1 MRLPKIFLPVGA
13 AMQRPLFVKFSVFS
27 FHIAVYIIHYS
38 HNLSSSGVKK
48 EVSHEP
54 FFRRLSLLLCVLL
67 LLITALSGCGTS
79 PAAPSG
85 PSTPQTPTAEEE
97 ALRRAP
103 FQPVIT
109 CELAGEAETLTEEQ
123 QQAILSYTTMLCTA
137 LARPDDPLP
146 EEPYTTDTLRQEA
159 LTRGFLWSSYIWGEQ
174 RVQVYPMNPIYRSE
188 DAVEVW
194 ASLRVEANY
203 SSDLTKT
210 TGDTFGYGSLH
221 HLTLNRTAQGWQVVG
236 DDCEESDL
244 CGYLSGCGT
253 ASLPSEDILAAI
265 QNYLDLRA
273 AVMAGR
279 TPAAPDRC
287 TAPLRE
293 DAQALAETA
302 VDEYAVIY
310 DVQCRPAYFAPM
322 QQSGETVQV
331 TLREILRV
339 DHLWQGVIAAT
350 RTSVDHT
357 LTLRRQ
363 TDGSWQVCGD
373 SYEALGHTCAVTP

>member
-1 MRLPKIFLPVGA
+1 MNR
-13 AMQRPLFVKFSVFS
+13 
-27 FHIAVYIIHYS
+27 
-38 HNLSSSGVKK
+38 
-48 EVSHEP
+48 

-85 PSTPQTPTAEEE
+85 PSTPQTPTAEDE

-203 SSDLTKT
+203 SSDLTQT

-244 CGYLSGCGT
+244 CGYLSGSGT

-265 QNYLDLRA
+265 QNYLR
-273 AVMAGR
+273 
-279 TPAAPDRC
+279 
-287 TAPLRE
+287 
-293 DAQALAETA
+293 
-302 VDEYAVIY
+302 
-310 DVQCRPAYFAPM
+310 
-322 QQSGETVQV
+322 
-331 TLREILRV
+331 RV
-339 DHLWQGVIAAT
+339 
-350 RTSVDHT
+350 R
-357 LTLRRQ
+357 
-363 TDGSWQVCGD
+363 
-373 SYEALGHTCAVTP
+373 

>member
-1 MRLPKIFLPVGA
+1 MNR
-13 AMQRPLFVKFSVFS
+13 FS
-27 FHIAVYIIHYS
+27 
-38 HNLSSSGVKK
+38 
-48 EVSHEP
+48 
-54 FFRRLSLLLCVLL
+54 RRLSLLLCVLL

-85 PSTPQTPTAEEE
+85 PSTPQAPTAEDA

-109 CELAGEAETLTEEQ
+109 CELAGEVETLTEEQ

-203 SSDLTKT
+203 SSDLTQT

-236 DDCEESDL
+236 
-244 CGYLSGCGT
+244 LS
-253 ASLPSEDILAAI
+253 LIHI
-265 QNYLDLRA
+265 
-273 AVMAGR
+273 
-279 TPAAPDRC
+279 
-287 TAPLRE
+287 
-293 DAQALAETA
+293 
-302 VDEYAVIY
+302 
-310 DVQCRPAYFAPM
+310 
-322 QQSGETVQV
+322 
-331 TLREILRV
+331 
-339 DHLWQGVIAAT
+339 
-350 RTSVDHT
+350 
-357 LTLRRQ
+357 
-363 TDGSWQVCGD
+363 
-373 SYEALGHTCAVTP
+373 

>member
-1 MRLPKIFLPVGA
+1 MNRL
-13 AMQRPLFVKFSVFS
+13 
-27 FHIAVYIIHYS
+27 
-38 HNLSSSGVKK
+38 
-48 EVSHEP
+48 
-54 FFRRLSLLLCVLL
+54 FRRLSLLLCVLL

-85 PSTPQTPTAEEE
+85 PSTPQAPTAEDE
-97 ALRRAP
+97 ALRRGA

-109 CELAGEAETLTEEQ
+109 CELAGETETLTEEQ

-203 SSDLTKT
+203 SSDLTQT

-293 DAQALAETA
+293 DAQALAEAA

-310 DVQCRPAYFAPM
+310 DVQCRPAYFTPM

-331 TLREILRV
+331 TFREILRV
-339 DHLWQGVIAAT
+339 DHLRQGVIAAT

>member
-1 MRLPKIFLPVGA
+1 MNR
-13 AMQRPLFVKFSVFS
+13 
-27 FHIAVYIIHYS
+27 
-38 HNLSSSGVKK
+38 
-48 EVSHEP
+48 

-85 PSTPQTPTAEEE
+85 PSTPQAPTAEDE

-159 LTRGFLWSSYIWGEQ
+159 LTRGVLWSSYIWGEQ

-203 SSDLTKT
+203 SSDLTQT

-293 DAQALAETA
+293 DAQALAEAA

-339 DHLWQGVIAAT
+339 DHLRQGVIAAT

>member
-1 MRLPKIFLPVGA
+1 MNRL
-13 AMQRPLFVKFSVFS
+13 
-27 FHIAVYIIHYS
+27 
-38 HNLSSSGVKK
+38 
-48 EVSHEP
+48 
-54 FFRRLSLLLCVLL
+54 FRRLSLLLCVLL

-85 PSTPQTPTAEEE
+85 PSTPQAPTAEDE
-97 ALRRAP
+97 ALRRGA

-109 CELAGEAETLTEEQ
+109 CALAGETETLTEEQ

-203 SSDLTKT
+203 SSDLTQT

-236 DDCEESDL
+236 DDYEESDL
-244 CGYLSGCGT
+244 CGYLSGCRHGR
-253 ASLPSEDILAAI
+253 ANPRCPGSLHRSPAGGCTGSGGGRRGRVRRHLRCTVPPRLLYPHAAERRDGAGDLSGDPTGGSPAAGR
-265 QNYLDLRA
+265 QRRHTDLRGA
-273 AVMAGR
+273 Y
-279 TPAAPDRC
+279 PD
-287 TAPLRE
+287 P
-293 DAQALAETA
+293 
-302 VDEYAVIY
+302 
-310 DVQCRPAYFAPM
+310 P
-322 QQSGETVQV
+322 
-331 TLREILRV
+331 
-339 DHLWQGVIAAT
+339 
-350 RTSVDHT
+350 
-357 LTLRRQ
+357 RQ

>member
-1 MRLPKIFLPVGA
+1 MASCGPAI
-13 AMQRPLFVKFSVFS
+13 
-27 FHIAVYIIHYS
+27 
-38 HNLSSSGVKK
+38 SG
-48 EVSHEP
+48 
-54 FFRRLSLLLCVLL
+54 
-67 LLITALSGCGTS
+67 
-79 PAAPSG
+79 
-85 PSTPQTPTAEEE
+85 
-97 ALRRAP
+97 
-103 FQPVIT
+103 
-109 CELAGEAETLTEEQ
+109 
-123 QQAILSYTTMLCTA
+123 
-137 LARPDDPLP
+137 
-146 EEPYTTDTLRQEA
+146 
-159 LTRGFLWSSYIWGEQ
+159 GEQ

-203 SSDLTKT
+203 SSDLTQT

-293 DAQALAETA
+293 DAQALAEAA

-322 QQSGETVQV
+322 QQSGEAVQV

-339 DHLWQGVIAAT
+339 DHLRQGVIAAT

-363 TDGSWQVCGD
+363 ADGSWQVCGD
-373 SYEALGHTCAVTP
+373 SYEALGHACAVTP

>member
-1 MRLPKIFLPVGA
+1 MNRL
-13 AMQRPLFVKFSVFS
+13 
-27 FHIAVYIIHYS
+27 
-38 HNLSSSGVKK
+38 
-48 EVSHEP
+48 
-54 FFRRLSLLLCVLL
+54 FRRLSLLLCVLL

-85 PSTPQTPTAEEE
+85 PSTPQAPTAEDE
-97 ALRRAP
+97 ALRRGA

-109 CELAGEAETLTEEQ
+109 CELAGETETLTEEQ

-203 SSDLTKT
+203 SSDLTQT

-236 DDCEESDL
+236 DDYEESDL

-293 DAQALAETA
+293 DAQALAEARRGRVRRHLRCTVPPRLLYPHA
-302 VDEYAVIY
+302 AERRDGAG
-310 DVQCRPAYFAPM
+310 DLSGDPTGGSPAA
-322 QQSGETVQV
+322 GRHRRHTD
-331 TLREILRV
+331 LRGSYP
-339 DHLWQGVIAAT
+339 DPPAADG
-350 RTSVDHT
+350 RLVAG
-357 LTLRRQ
+357 LRRQ
-363 TDGSWQVCGD
+363 
-373 SYEALGHTCAVTP
+373 L

>member
-1 MRLPKIFLPVGA
+1 MR
-13 AMQRPLFVKFSVFS
+13 
-27 FHIAVYIIHYS
+27 
-38 HNLSSSGVKK
+38 
-48 EVSHEP
+48 
-54 FFRRLSLLLCVLL
+54 
-67 LLITALSGCGTS
+67 
-79 PAAPSG
+79 
-85 PSTPQTPTAEEE
+85 PTAADNGSQRLRYIPCRSLWPLPHLRPPRAEDA
-97 ALRRAP
+97 ALAQVQP

-109 CELAGEAETLTEEQ
+109 CELGRGGGDPDGGTAA
-123 QQAILSYTTMLCTA
+123 AILSYTTMLCTA

-203 SSDLTKT
+203 SSDLTQT
-210 TGDTFGYGSLH
+210 TSDTFGYGSLH

-279 TPAAPDRC
+279 TPAAPACC

-293 DAQALAETA
+293 DAQALAEAA
-302 VDEYAVIY
+302 VDEYSRHLRCTVPPRLLCPHAAERRDGAGDPSGDPTGGSPTAGRHRRHTDLRGSY
-310 DVQCRPAYFAPM
+310 PDPPAA
-322 QQSGETVQV
+322 GGRLVA
-331 TLREILRV
+331 
-339 DHLWQGVIAAT
+339 G
-350 RTSVDHT
+350 
-357 LTLRRQ
+357 LRRQ
-363 TDGSWQVCGD
+363 
-373 SYEALGHTCAVTP
+373 L

>member
-1 MRLPKIFLPVGA
+1 MNRL
-13 AMQRPLFVKFSVFS
+13 
-27 FHIAVYIIHYS
+27 
-38 HNLSSSGVKK
+38 
-48 EVSHEP
+48 
-54 FFRRLSLLLCVLL
+54 FRRLSLLLCVLL

-85 PSTPQTPTAEEE
+85 PSTPQAPTAEDE

-203 SSDLTKT
+203 SSDLAQT

-253 ASLPSEDILAAI
+253 ASLPSEDILAGI

-279 TPAAPDRC
+279 TPAAPACC

-293 DAQALAETA
+293 DAQALAEAA

-331 TLREILRV
+331 TFREILRV
-339 DHLWQGVIAAT
+339 DHLRQGVIAAT